1 MPLSY
6 AIEETVLPNGLRVVV
21 NSDHAV
27 PLVAVNLWVGVGA
40 RHETPGRTGLAHLF
54 EHLMFQGSA
63 NVAEGEHFAAL
74 LAEGAR
80 MNATTS
86 FDRTN
91 YFETVP
97 RGAME
102 LALWLEADRH
112 GGLLPALTQ
121 ENFDN
126 QRDVVKEEKRQRY
139 DNVPY
144 GDWLDVTF
152 KLVFPADHPY
162 HHIPIGSMA
171 DLDAATLADA
181 QNFYRAHYRPSNTVL
196 TLAGDVTAEEGF
208 ALAERY
214 FGHLADPPA
223 ESVSVRPFMPALPPL
238 PEPVSQVRAAEVPL
252 ERVYLAFRL
261 PEANSEGFLAATL
274 ALDALGGL
282 TASRLEKRLVRGDEA
297 ATSVSA
303 FALGLVENTSLG
315 VLIAEVAEGSAPEQV
330 EKVMCEVLDAFADE
344 GPTVAELEAAQAQ
357 FERGWL
363 SSLASLPERADHIGQ
378 FTCLHDD
385 PRGIET
391 YIDRLASITAE
402 QVREVS
408 DRYLRPGSRATIT
421 YVHAESPTTGEEHD
435 GRDGPDENERE
446 ERA

>member
-1 MPLSY
+1 MPLTY
-6 AIEETVLPNGLRVVV
+6 AIEDTVLPNGLRVVV

-40 RHETPGRTGLAHLF
+40 RHENPGSTGLAHLF

-74 LAEGAR
+74 MAEGAR
-80 MNATTS
+80 LNATTS

-91 YFETVP
+91 YFQTLP
-97 RGAME
+97 RGAVE

-152 KLVFPADHPY
+152 RLVFPEDHPY

-181 QNFYRAHYRPSNTVL
+181 QNFYRAHYRPANTVL
-196 TLAGDVTAEEGF
+196 TLAGDVTASEGF
-208 ALAERY
+208 ALAEKY
-214 FGHLADPPA
+214 FGHIENPA
-223 ESVSVRPFMPALPPL
+223 EALPSRPDAAPLPPL
-238 PEPVSQVRAAEVPL
+238 AEPVAVVREAEVPL

-261 PEANSEGFLAATL
+261 PAANTDDFFAASL

-282 TASRLEKRLVRGDEA
+282 TASRLEKQLVRRDDL

-315 VLIAEVAEGSAPEQV
+315 VLVAEVAEGRAPADV
-330 EKVMCEVLDAFADE
+330 ENVMCTILAEFADQ
-344 GPTVAELEAAQAQ
+344 GPTEVELEAARAQ
-357 FERGWL
+357 LERGWL
-363 SSLASLPERADHIGQ
+363 SSLASLPERADHISQ

-391 YIDRLASITAE
+391 YVDRVSAITADH
-402 QVREVS
+402 VRRIASE
-408 DRYLRPGSRATIT
+408 RLRPEHRATVT
-421 YVHAESPTTGEEHD
+421 YVHAAAETATEE
-435 GRDGPDENERE
+435 E
-446 ERA
+446 A

>member
-1 MPLSY
+1 MPLTY
-6 AIEETVLPNGLRVVV
+6 AIEETTLPNGLRVVV

-27 PLVAVNLWVGVGA
+27 PIVAVNLWVAVGA
-40 RHETPGRTGLAHLF
+40 RHESPGRTGLAHMF

-74 LAEGAR
+74 MAEGAR
-80 MNATTS
+80 LNATTS

-91 YFETVP
+91 YFEVLP

-152 KLVFPADHPY
+152 KLVFPQDHPY

-181 QNFYRAHYRPSNTVL
+181 QDFYRAHYRPSNTVL
-196 TLAGDVTAEEGF
+196 TLAGDITAQEGVE
-208 ALAERY
+208 AVRRY
-214 FGHLADPPA
+214 FGGLENPA
-223 ESVSVRPFMPALPPL
+223 EAVSTRPFVPALPPL
-238 PEPVSQVRAAEVPL
+238 PEPVSQVRAGDVPL

-261 PEANSEGFLAATL
+261 PAAYTDDYLAASL
-274 ALDALGGL
+274 ALDVIGGL
-282 TASRLEKRLVRGDEA
+282 TASRLEKQLVRREES

-315 VLIAEVAEGSAPEQV
+315 VLIAEVAEGSAPHEV
-330 EKVMCEVLDAFADE
+330 EATMCAVLDDFATA
-344 GPTVAELEAAQAQ
+344 GPSAAEMEAAVAQ
-357 FERGWL
+357 FERAWL
-363 SSLASLPERADHIGQ
+363 SSLASLPERADHISQ

-391 YIDRLASITAE
+391 YADRVAEISAQHVTRIASE
-402 QVREVS
+402 
-408 DRYLRPGSRATIT
+408 YLRPQHRATVT
-421 YVHAESPTTGEEHD
+421 YVKTHPEET
-435 GRDGPDENERE
+435 
-446 ERA
+446 A